1 MKRVVIVIMVAF
13 MMSASVSVFAAE
25 TTNEQKDECLLA
37 SKNCQNSVD
46 SIQQKIK
53 KLQTAIQKGDKVY
66 TPDEIK
72 KLNDKLKDT
81 EDMLDKMTET
91 N

>member
-1 MKRVVIVIMVAF
+1 MKRVAIVIMAAF

-25 TTNEQKDECLLA
+25 MTNEKKDECLLA